1 MKIFTALYDWTL
13 KWAEHKFAPA
23 VLSVL
28 TFAESV
34 FFPIP
39 PDVLLAPMVLAKPHK
54 AWRLATITTIS
65 SVIGGVVGYFL
76 GYLMFEPLIQPL
88 LIEFNYMD
96 KFERAMAWFNDYGV
110 WVVFLA
116 GFSPIPYKV
125 FTLSAGFLQMM
136 FLPFLIASAVGRG
149 MRFFLVAGLIA
160 WGGERMEANL
170 RKSIDVIGW
179 SVVILVVVLYF
190 ILR

>member
-1 MKIFTALYDWTL
+1 MKIFSSLYNWTI
-13 KWAEHKFAPA
+13 KWAQHKFAPA
-23 VLSVL
+23 VLSIL

-39 PDVLLAPMVLAKPHK
+39 PDVLLAPMVLAKPHT

-76 GYLMFEPLIQPL
+76 GYMLFEPLIQPL

-96 KFERAMAWFNDYGV
+96 KFEHAMAWFEQYGV

-136 FLPFLIASAVGRG
+136 FIPFLIASAVGRG

-160 WGGERMEANL
+160 WGGPRMEARL
-170 RKSIDVIGW
+170 RQSIDAIGW
-179 SVVILVVVLYF
+179 GLVALIVILYF
-190 ILR
+190 LLR

>member
-1 MKIFTALYDWTL
+1 MKLFSTLYEWTM
-13 KWAEHKFAPA
+13 KWAEHRFAPTA
-23 VLSVL
+23 LSIL

-39 PDVLLAPMVLAKPHK
+39 PDVLLAPMVLSKPDK

-76 GYLMFEPLIQPL
+76 GYLLFEPVIQPL
-88 LIEFNYMD
+88 LVEYGYMT
-96 KFERAMAWFNDYGV
+96 KFEHAMQWFTEYGV

-125 FTLSAGFLQMM
+125 FTLSAGFLQMV
-136 FLPFLIASAVGRG
+136 FIPFLLASAVGRG
-149 MRFFLVAGLIA
+149 MRFFLVAGLIK
-160 WGGERMEANL
+160 WGGARMEK
-170 RKSIDVIGW
+170 RIRQSIDVIGW
-179 SVVILVVVLYF
+179 SVVIVATILYF
-190 ILR
+190 VLK